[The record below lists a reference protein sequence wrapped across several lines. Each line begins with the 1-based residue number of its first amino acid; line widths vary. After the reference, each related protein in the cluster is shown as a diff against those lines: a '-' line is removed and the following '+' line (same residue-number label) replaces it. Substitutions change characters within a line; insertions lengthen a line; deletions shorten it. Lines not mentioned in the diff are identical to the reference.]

1 MRTTLAVLALTVSLA
16 TLAGCGDSDDDEIR
30 SGGADQ
36 TASSAAPEPSE
47 TDQPAGEVEVCEL
60 ATEADVEAAF
70 GEDLPPGSFSSGSTD
85 EDGVQWQSDN
95 CNWDVEDGLEVRLAY
110 STAEDFADG
119 ALLCPELDSFDTPS
133 TPVEGLD
140 AVSAA
145 WVVDQIDPEE
155 GTLRICTETALI
167 NIDTEYPDGTADP
180 ATMQEQSVALA
191 EVVLANLG

>member
-1 MRTTLAVLALTVSLA
+1 VRTTLAVLALTLV
-16 TLAGCGDSDDDEIR
+16 LAGCGDSDDGEIR
-30 SGGADQ
+30 SGGADA
-36 TASSAAPEPSE
+36 TPSSSAPAATE
-47 TDQPAGEVEVCEL
+47 TDQPEGEVEVCEL
-60 ATEADVEAAF
+60 ATEADVEAVF
-70 GEDLPPGSFSSGSTD
+70 GEDVPPGSFSGGGTD

-119 ALLCPELDSFDTPS
+119 ELLCPELDSFDTPS

-140 AVSAA
+140 ALSAA
-145 WVVDQIDPEE
+145 WVIDQIDPEE
-155 GTLRICTETALI
+155 GTLRICTDTALI

>member
-1 MRTTLAVLALTVSLA
+1 MRTTLAVLALTLA
-16 TLAGCGDSDDDEIR
+16 LAGCGDSDDDEIR
-30 SGGADQ
+30 SGGADE
-36 TASSAAPEPSE
+36 TPSSAAPETSE
-47 TDQPAGEVEVCEL
+47 TDQPDGEVEVCEL
-60 ATEADVEAAF
+60 ATEAEVEAVF

-95 CNWDVEDGLEVRLAY
+95 CNWDVDDGLEVRLAY
-110 STAEDFADG
+110 STAEDFAEG
-119 ALLCPELDSFDTPS
+119 ELLCPELDSFDTPS

-155 GTLRICTETALI
+155 GTLRICTDSALI

-180 ATMQEQSVALA
+180 ATMEEQSVALA